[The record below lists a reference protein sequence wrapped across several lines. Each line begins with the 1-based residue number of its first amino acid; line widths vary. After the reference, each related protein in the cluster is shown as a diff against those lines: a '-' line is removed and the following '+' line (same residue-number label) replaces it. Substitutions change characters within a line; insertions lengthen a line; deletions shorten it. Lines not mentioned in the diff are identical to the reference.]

1 MFPPFPQE
9 IARSYITNT
18 IARLEDGFSTR
29 GSQKDCTSNKS
40 EAASTDRTSYFKLE
54 CLTKESEERKGQG
67 IMLGC
72 LVGWD
77 KTTKERVVLLAV
89 SGISVQLKY
98 SHSTKDANEDH
109 ISTAAPHS
117 SSPTSHSPTP
127 QTFIHR
133 GTRHIIV
140 PPLATEKAISAAL
153 LAHDKKIHE
162 LTYKINE
169 LSKNAPERQQ
179 LEHERTLLTDESLQ
193 KVFDLYEFT
202 RFNGKKITLQQIIK
216 EHGGKL
222 PPTGT
227 GDCCAPKLLSYAFEH
242 DLEIVSMDEVF
253 YGKDTPNK
261 KNGLSYPPC
270 DERCGYIL
278 PSILGIEILYRDS
291 QIIVVNKP
299 SGLLSV
305 PGRGEDKQDC
315 VVNRIK
321 SLFPDCI
328 EQPSVHRL
336 DMETSGILVLAFTEQ
351 AHKNL
356 NMQFEKGFVHKK
368 YEALLDGVL
377 EKADGL
383 NAPHHGEKEG
393 IMKLKF
399 RLDVE
404 NRPHQIYDEINGK
417 EGITEWQKMGTEY
430 FVNPITGKK
439 KKSTR
444 ITFIPHTG
452 RTHQLRL
459 ASSDFHGFNMP
470 IIGDSLYGTLEEG
483 ERLMLHAKEITFFHP
498 TSGELMHFTCK
509 PPF

>member
-9 IARSYITNT
+9 IARSYLTDT
-18 IARLEDGFSTR
+18 IIRLENGTFR
-29 GSQKDCTSNKS
+29 
-40 EAASTDRTSYFKLE
+40 LE
-54 CLTKESEERKGQG
+54 RITKESEERKGQG

-72 LVGWD
+72 LVAWD
-77 KTTKERVVLLAV
+77 KATKQRIVLHTV
-89 SGISVQLKY
+89 SGISVQLKFCKNLNAVT
-98 SHSTKDANEDH
+98 SAVTKQLYKVDNNFSEH
-109 ISTAAPHS
+109 
-117 SSPTSHSPTP
+117 
-127 QTFIHR
+127 QTFFLN
-133 GTRHIIV
+133 GTKHIIV
-140 PPLATEKAISAAL
+140 PPLAAEQAISAAL

-169 LSKNAPERQQ
+169 LPKNDKIRVQ

-193 KVFDLYEFT
+193 KVFDLYNFT
-202 RFNGKKITLQQIIK
+202 RFDGQKISLRQIIK
-216 EHGGKL
+216 AHAGKL

-227 GDCCAPKLLSYAFEH
+227 GDCCAPKLLSYAFEQG
-242 DLEIVSMDEVF
+242 LEIISMDEVF
-253 YGKDTPNK
+253 YGKDTPGK
-261 KNGLSYPPC
+261 KNGFSYPPC

-278 PSILGIEILYRDS
+278 PSMRGVQILYRDS
-291 QIIVVNKP
+291 QIVVVNKP

-321 SLFPDCI
+321 SLFPHCI

-336 DMETSGILVLAFTEQ
+336 DMETSGILVLAFTEY
-351 AHKNL
+351 AHKTL
-356 NMQFEKGFVHKK
+356 NMQFEKGFVQKK

-377 EKADGL
+377 EKADGI

-393 IMKLKF
+393 IIKLKF

-404 NRPHQIYDEINGK
+404 NRPHQIYDEENGK

-430 FVNPITGKK
+430 FVNPVTGKK

-459 ASSDFHGFNMP
+459 ASSDFHGFNLP

-498 TSGELMHFTCK
+498 TTGELMHFTCK

>member
-9 IARSYITNT
+9 IARSYIINT
-18 IARLEDGFSTR
+18 IARLEDGFSTS

-54 CLTKESEERKGQG
+54 RLTKESEERKGQG

-89 SGISVQLKY
+89 SGISVQLKVQNGTDLAHAD
-98 SHSTKDANEDH
+98 HSFIQNGTKY
-109 ISTAAPHS
+109 
-117 SSPTSHSPTP
+117 
-127 QTFIHR
+127 
-133 GTRHIIV
+133 IIV
-140 PPLATEKAISAAL
+140 PPLATEKEISAAL

-169 LSKNAPERQQ
+169 LPKNAPERLQ

-193 KVFDLYEFT
+193 KVFNLYEFT
-202 RFNGKKITLQQIIK
+202 RFDGKKITLQQIIK

-242 DLEIVSMDEVF
+242 GLEIVSMDEVF

-291 QIIVVNKP
+291 QIVVVNKS

-305 PGRGEDKQDC
+305 PGRGENKQDC

-356 NMQFEKGFVHKK
+356 NMQFEKGLVHKK

-383 NAPHHGEKEG
+383 NVPHNGEKEG

-498 TSGELMHFTCK
+498 TSGEPMHFTCK